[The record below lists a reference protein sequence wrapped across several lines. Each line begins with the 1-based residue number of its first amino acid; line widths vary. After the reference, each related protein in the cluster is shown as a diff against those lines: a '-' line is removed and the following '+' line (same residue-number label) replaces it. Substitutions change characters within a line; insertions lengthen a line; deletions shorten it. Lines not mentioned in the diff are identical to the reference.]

1 MLNDLSLNDIASDT
15 ERCIRVQLCTLYTH
29 NCFTPFTIEPLR
41 YVSCL
46 LLSVGSSLQM
56 ELTQKFKDVASGIAV
71 RIEFLDVDKR
81 YPVLRAEWLKTKYGK
96 TMLLA
101 VREDDRTVVKMLL
114 TKWYGV
120 LGHRYSSGK

>member
-1 MLNDLSLNDIASDT
+1 
-15 ERCIRVQLCTLYTH
+15 
-29 NCFTPFTIEPLR
+29 
-41 YVSCL
+41 
-46 LLSVGSSLQM
+46 M
-56 ELTQKFKDVASGIAV
+56 ELTQKFKDVASGTAV

-81 YPVLRAEWLKTKYGK
+81 YPVLRAEWLKTKCGK